1 MSHNTYW
8 LDVTEDRLLWR
19 QGRKII
25 VGDPYE
31 ESCKIVDVM
40 GTFQVR
46 PNGYSSGYQIKQLRV
61 ITIEENTDHE

>member
-25 VGDPYE
+25 VGDPYRGGC
-31 ESCKIVDVM
+31 CKIVDVM
-40 GTFQVR
+40 GSFQVR
-46 PNGYSSGYQIKQLRV
+46 HSGYSSSYQTKQLRI
-61 ITIEENTDHE
+61 ITIGEH